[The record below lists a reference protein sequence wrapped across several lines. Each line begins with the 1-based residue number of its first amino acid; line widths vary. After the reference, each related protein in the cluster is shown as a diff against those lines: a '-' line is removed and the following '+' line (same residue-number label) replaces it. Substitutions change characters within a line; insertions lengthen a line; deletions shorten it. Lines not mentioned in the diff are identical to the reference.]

1 MNIFLDVSREIVVE
15 DVGDVGN
22 VNASENIV
30 TGRYPSLIN
39 YTRVSLAVQ
48 VPITRRWFTIG
59 TYFNA

>member
-48 VPITRRWFTIG
+48 VPITRR
-59 TYFNA
+59 